1 MPRNRPSKTTA
12 PEGVGPQPP
21 GASRSQP
28 VREIPTGTGQSRGQN
43 AALQQA
49 APLQQAGPTPAAVGQ
64 PQPTPQD
71 IFAPTAFPEE
81 PITSGIPLGPGQGG
95 EALLPEDPDMLI
107 RAMISV
113 YPDPEL
119 IGLLRESSP

>member
-1 MPRNRPSKTTA
+1 MPRKRQTKTT
-12 PEGVGPQPP
+12 PTGVSPDPP
-21 GASRSQP
+21 GRSRSQP

-43 AALQQA
+43 ADLQQA
-49 APLQQAGPTPAAVGQ
+49 APLAVAGPSPAAQGQ

-71 IFAPTAFPEE
+71 VFAPTAFPEE

-95 EALLPEDPDMLI
+95 EAMLPEDPDMLI

-113 YPDPEL
+113 YPDPDL
-119 IGLLRESSP
+119 IGLLRAEGA

>member
-1 MPRNRPSKTTA
+1 MPRNRPSKTSA
-12 PEGVGPQPP
+12 PAGVAPQPP
-21 GASRSQP
+21 GASRSQQ

-43 AALQQA
+43 ADLQQA
-49 APLQQAGPTPAAVGQ
+49 APLALAGSTPAAQGQ

-71 IFAPTAFPEE
+71 IFSPTAFPEE
-81 PITSGIPLGPGQGG
+81 PATSGIPLGPGSGG

-107 RAMISV
+107 RAMISI

-119 IGLLRESSP
+119 IGLLRNESP

>member
-1 MPRNRPSKTTA
+1 MPRARKSKSTA
-12 PEGVGPQPP
+12 PAGVAQQPP
-21 GASRSQP
+21 GASRSQS
-28 VREIPTGTGQSRGQN
+28 VREVPTGTGQSRGQN

-49 APLQQAGPTPAAVGQ
+49 APLQSVGPSPAAQGQ

-71 IFAPTAFPEE
+71 VFAPTAFPEE